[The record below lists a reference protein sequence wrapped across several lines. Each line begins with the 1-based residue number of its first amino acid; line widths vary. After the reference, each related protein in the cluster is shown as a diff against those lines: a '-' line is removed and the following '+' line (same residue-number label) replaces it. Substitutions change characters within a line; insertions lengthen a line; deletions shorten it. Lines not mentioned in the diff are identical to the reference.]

1 MGSHANDDE
10 PGKPTL
16 PTPAS
21 QHDET
26 APVPAATPPAEAD
39 NASDDDEAATEARRR
54 AALCEE
60 IRAGWKRALG
70 H

>member
-1 MGSHANDDE
+1 MGSKANADE
-10 PGKPTL
+10 PGRPTL
-16 PTPAS
+16 PTPAGE
-21 QHDET
+21 DEMT
-26 APVPAATPPAEAD
+26 EPTPAVAPPAAPLPTP
-39 NASDDDEAATEARRR
+39 DDDEAAAEARRR

>member
-1 MGSHANDDE
+1 MGSNANADE
-10 PGKPTL
+10 PGRPTL
-16 PTPAS
+16 PTPDGQDNRA
-21 QHDET
+21 EP
-26 APVPAATPPAEAD
+26 APAPPADPPPAPDGDE
-39 NASDDDEAATEARRR
+39 EAAEAKRR